1 MTKKRSCDPGDP
13 VLCLVDG
20 TALVYRSHY
29 AFIRRPLVNSEG
41 KTVSA
46 VYGFASSLI
55 KLLNEL
61 APSHIVVAFDRPEP
75 TFRHEAF
82 EDYKATR
89 DPMPDELVDQLETIR
104 ELVDSFGI
112 PVVEEPGYEADDLIG
127 TLASAAKGSGIKTVI
142 VSGDKDFFQLV
153 DEMVTVLDPAK
164 DVEYDAAGVEEKF
177 GVPPSQV
184 IEVLGL
190 MGDASDNV
198 PGVPGIGKKTALDL
212 ISRFGTI
219 EGVLE
224 HIEDISGTK
233 RKQNLTENREQAFMS
248 RDLVTIDHDA
258 PVAFDEKTLRWAPLD
273 SERAGEFLRENE
285 FPSLLKLLPSTDEAP
300 DASGYS
306 VVTTKKRLGSL
317 VSALEDSDGF
327 AFDLETTS
335 LDPHSAEVVGL
346 SVSYVE
352 GEAFYIPVGHAA
364 GRSLERDFVLES
376 MRPVLTDESVP
387 KYGQNIKFDY
397 EVLLTH
403 GIEVAPLSFD
413 TMIASYLLDP
423 GRRQHGLTALAQ
435 EHLGIRMTPIENLI
449 GKGGAQLSF
458 ADVAVEEATD
468 YACAD
473 AEITLRLTNVLRA
486 GIEEEGLGSL
496 LSELEMPLVRV
507 LAGMELTGVE
517 LEAGILSRL
526 AVDFGSEIDGLRTRV
541 CESAGVEFNLDS
553 PKQVGSVLF
562 EKLELRRGRRTKT
575 GYSTDT
581 NVLEAL
587 RDEHEVPGLILEYR
601 QLRKLQTGYI
611 EALPKL
617 VNPVTGRV
625 HTSFNQ
631 TVAATGRLSSS
642 NPNLQNIPIRTELGR
657 QIRKAFVAGEG
668 KLLLSADYSQIE
680 LRIMAHLSG
689 DETLVAAFH
698 DGKDVHR
705 STASLIFGLPEEDVS
720 SSQREWAKTVNFG
733 IMYGMG
739 KYGLAR
745 RLGIANNEAE
755 EFIDR
760 YFETYPGVREYTDRV
775 TAEAESS
782 GYASTMLGRKR
793 SITGLSSDNAR
804 VRGMAERIAVNTP
817 IQGSAADMIKLAML
831 GVDARIRS
839 EGLPCR
845 MVLQVHDELVFE
857 LSESALDEV
866 SAAVCEEME
875 RPEGLELDVPIVTNT
890 AHGHDWFDAHQ

>member
-1 MTKKRSCDPGDP
+1 MTKKRSCGPGDP

-29 AFIRRPLVNSEG
+29 AFIRRPLVNSGG
-41 KTVSA
+41 KNVSA

-55 KLLNEL
+55 KLLGEL
-61 APSHIVVAFDRPEP
+61 GPSHIVVAFDRPEP
-75 TFRHEAF
+75 TFRHEAY

-89 DPMPDELVDQLETIR
+89 EAMPDELVDQLQAIR
-104 ELVDSFGI
+104 ELVEAFGI
-112 PVVEEPGYEADDLIG
+112 PIVEEPGYEADDLIG
-127 TLASAAKGSGIKTVI
+127 TLAVAARGNGLRTVI

-153 DEMVTVLDPAK
+153 DESITVLDPARNI
-164 DVEYDAAGVEEKF
+164 EYTTDGVREKF
-177 GVPPSQV
+177 GVLPSQV
-184 IEVLGL
+184 VEVLGL
-190 MGDASDNV
+190 MGDSSDNV
-198 PGVPGIGKKTALDL
+198 PGVPGIGKKTAVDL
-212 ISRFGTI
+212 IARFGTI
-219 EGVLE
+219 DGVLE
-224 HIEDISGTK
+224 HIDDISGNK
-233 RKQNLTENREQAFMS
+233 RKQNLKEFSEQAFMS
-248 RDLVTIDHDA
+248 RDLVTIELDA
-258 PVAFDEKTLRWAPLD
+258 PVSFDEQAFRRTPLD
-273 SERAGEFLRENE
+273 AERVGAFLRENE
-285 FPSLLKLLPSTDEAP
+285 FPSLLRLLPATDQAP
-300 DASGYS
+300 DATGYV
-306 VVTTKKRLGSL
+306 VVTTKKRLGAL
-317 VSALEDSDGF
+317 VAALENSGGF
-327 AFDLETTS
+327 AVDLETTS
-335 LDPHSAEVVGL
+335 LDPHSAEIVGV
-346 SVSYVE
+346 SVSCNE
-352 GEAFYIPVGHAA
+352 GEAFYVPVGHAT
-364 GRSLERDFVLES
+364 GRSLDREFVLES
-376 MRPVLTDESVP
+376 LRPVLTDARIP

-397 EVLLTH
+397 EMLLTH
-403 GIEVAPLSFD
+403 GIEVAPLAFD

-423 GRRQHGLTALAQ
+423 GRRQHGLTSLAL
-435 EHLGIRMTPIENLI
+435 EHLGVIMTPIESLI
-449 GKGGAQLSF
+449 GKGSEQLSF
-458 ADVAVEEATD
+458 ADVGVEEASD

-486 GIEEEGLGSL
+486 GIAEEGLESL
-496 LSELEMPLVRV
+496 LADVEMPLVPV

-517 LEAGILSRL
+517 LDAGILSRL
-526 AVDFGSEIDGLRTRV
+526 AGDFGCEIEGLRTRV
-541 CESAGVEFNLDS
+541 CELAGVEFNLDS
-553 PKQVGSVLF
+553 PRQVGSVLF
-562 EKLELRRGRRTKT
+562 GKLELPRGRRTKT

-581 NVLEAL
+581 SVLETL
-587 RDEHEVPGLILEYR
+587 RDDHEVAGLILEYR
-601 QLRKLQTGYI
+601 QLRKLQTGYL

-657 QIRKAFVAGEG
+657 QIRRAFVAGEG

-689 DETLVAAFH
+689 DDTLVAAFH

-705 STASLIFGLPEEDVS
+705 STASLIFGVPEEDVS

-739 KYGLAR
+739 RFGLAR
-745 RLGIANNEAE
+745 RLGIATDEAA

-775 TAEAESS
+775 IAEAGSS

-793 SITGLSSDNAR
+793 PIAGLSSENAR
-804 VRGMAERIAVNTP
+804 VRGMAERVAVNTP

-831 GVDARIRS
+831 GVDGRIRS
-839 EGLPCR
+839 DGLPCR

-866 SAAVCEEME
+866 STAVREEME
-875 RPEGLELDVPIVTNT
+875 SPEGLELDVPVVTNV
-890 AHGHDWFDAHQ
+890 AYGPDWFDAHH